1 MDLIAQ
7 TNSTILPSRSRYQLR
22 HFVLNAHDT
31 RPMQWRQIILEA
43 QQLAYNIAMA
53 ELDVRRKELEI
64 KRLLASGDELDAIEA
79 EEKRLGI
86 ALTERTLM
94 GARLELGWLEELASE
109 VGQFTA
115 EQIEADQPEYWRL
128 RLSRQASM
136 DRMSIQ
142 QGIGACNL
150 TSMLQAGM
158 LQVEGQCAISP
169 GN

>member
-1 MDLIAQ
+1 MMLASQ
-7 TNSTILPSRSRYQLR
+7 ASSTILPSRSRYQLR
-22 HFVLNAHDT
+22 QFVIGQHDT
-31 RPMQWRQIILEA
+31 RPMQWRQIVLEA
-43 QQLAYNIAMA
+43 QRLAYDIAMA
-53 ELDVRRKELEI
+53 ELDIRRKEREI

-86 ALTERTLM
+86 ALTERTLA

-128 RLSRQASM
+128 RLSRQAGL
-136 DRMSIQ
+136 DQMSAR
-142 QGIGACNL
+142 QGIGAGNL
-150 TSMLQAGM
+150 QSMLSAG
-158 LQVEGQCAISP
+158 LLAREDQCAISP